1 MSIQD
6 FTSALQDTAYKAWF
20 KNSVKSIFIQTTKEL
35 RPLEQ
40 TTQKTSFLITE
51 KDIADIGA
59 KLAGRAITPQEIST
73 IRTDL
78 LNSVKRNRVI
88 TRKNNSLFFPV
99 ISFESGIS
107 NVLKKGFES
116 LPKVQIVDK
125 DSKQSREARVSDFFQ
140 RGHVFSIA
148 TNVTE
153 QTIRNLQSSNAPDQ
167 VKNTFLPILD
177 AIIAD
182 LRQQDLASSNIKSLD
197 VNIYAKYSKNPY
209 KYVVEMQPKKVNEE
223 SGRASAPVTNALRR
237 YFDPGSWVEINKFF
251 RKRAT
256 EDSFIQK
263 LIQSKGSPS
272 VIDLIAKEIAETIKH
287 GKSITRKQYSVP
299 KTKVSRESIKIETK
313 LFSAAIAENIKK
325 INKLKASLLKAVEL
339 AKKSEKLQ
347 ARPEQQLNLSN
358 LENLLNNNL
367 VRQVKSN
374 MGTGASRTVL
384 NLRTGRF
391 AESVKVERVSESKA
405 GMITA
410 FYSYMKNPYATFSQG
425 GAQSQPTSR
434 DPKLLIA
441 KSIREIASQQVANRL
456 RSVAI

>member
-1 MSIQD
+1 MGVKD
-6 FTSALQDTAYKAWF
+6 FTSALQDAAYKSWF
-20 KNSVKSIFIQTTKEL
+20 KNSVKSIFIQTTTEL
-35 RPLEQ
+35 RPTEE

-59 KLAGRAITPQEIST
+59 KLAGRSITPQEINT
-73 IRTDL
+73 IRNDL

-88 TRKNNSLFFPV
+88 TRKDNSLFFPV
-99 ISFESGIS
+99 IAFDSGIA
-107 NVLKKGFES
+107 NVLKKGFQS
-116 LPKVQIVDK
+116 LPKVEIVDK
-125 DSKQSREARVSDFFQ
+125 TTKKPREARVSDFFQ

-153 QTIRNLQSSNAPDQ
+153 QTRRNLQSSNAPEQ

-197 VNIYAKYSKNPY
+197 VDIYAKYSKNPY
-209 KYVVEMQPKKVNEE
+209 KYVVEMQPEE
-223 SGRASAPVTNALRR
+223 TNRASGIASAPVTNALRR

-251 RKRAT
+251 RQRADK
-256 EDSFIQK
+256 DSFIQK
-263 LIQSKGSPS
+263 LIESKGSPS
-272 VIDLIAKEIAETIKH
+272 VIDLITKEIAETIKH

-299 KTKVSRESIKIETK
+299 KTKVSTESINIDTK
-313 LFSAAIAENIKK
+313 SYRATIAENIKK
-325 INKLKASLLKAVEL
+325 VNKLKASLLKAVEL

-347 ARPEQQLNLSN
+347 AQPEQQLNLSN
-358 LENLLNNNL
+358 LQNLLNNNL
-367 VRQVKSN
+367 VRQVKAN
-374 MGTGASRTVL
+374 MGTGSSRTVL
-384 NLRTGRF
+384 NLRSGRF

-405 GMITA
+405 GMINI
-410 FYSYMKNPYATFSQG
+410 FYNYMKNPYATFSQG
-425 GAQSQPTSR
+425 GAQSQPASR

-456 RSVAI
+456 RSVLV